1 MTRIHRFRR
10 LVAQIALVGLAVA
23 LLHTTAEAAL
33 CVWRKPDQDIKAFFP
48 GADTYRTDFRT
59 LGSKRAAI
67 EKRLGVK
74 LDPDETEF
82 KFYRVLDGG
91 KQVGTILTH
100 LGKGQYGAIEV
111 VVALDNAGKVKGV
124 QIQRDRERAR
134 AALRGAA
141 FLNQFAGKT
150 VRDALAVGKDIK
162 PAAKGAEKSSQT
174 VAFSVKKLLVLLE
187 EIG

>member
-1 MTRIHRFRR
+1 MLAAHLLAKAAQFFSCPAFAPIPFHGTSSRVLVIEPARAGPRAPLCRHLRRRAFARTSEPVSLMTPTEPPGRGLPRRRRGGKAIVTRIHRFRR

-74 LDPDETEF
+74 LADET
-82 KFYRVLDGG
+82 G
-91 KQVGTILTH
+91 
-100 LGKGQYGAIEV
+100 
-111 VVALDNAGKVKGV
+111 
-124 QIQRDRERAR
+124 
-134 AALRGAA
+134 
-141 FLNQFAGKT
+141 
-150 VRDALAVGKDIK
+150 
-162 PAAKGAEKSSQT
+162 
-174 VAFSVKKLLVLLE
+174 
-187 EIG
+187 